1 MQDNDKGS
9 NLIILNRKNFNPK
22 NYKFDAV
29 LSLNNKIISIF
40 EFDGRDHFT
49 PRTNDG
55 SFMQRLTSD
64 QIKSAFAEKEGIP
77 IYRIPDYSKKQKN
90 NEWREKFKLLI
101 IDIINNYQSG
111 NIKQQNYQTDT
122 TNDITNTIKTN

>member
-1 MQDNDKGS
+1 
-9 NLIILNRKNFNPK
+9 
-22 NYKFDAV
+22 
-29 LSLNNKIISIF
+29 
-40 EFDGRDHFT
+40 
-49 PRTNDG
+49 
-55 SFMQRLTSD
+55 MQRLTSD